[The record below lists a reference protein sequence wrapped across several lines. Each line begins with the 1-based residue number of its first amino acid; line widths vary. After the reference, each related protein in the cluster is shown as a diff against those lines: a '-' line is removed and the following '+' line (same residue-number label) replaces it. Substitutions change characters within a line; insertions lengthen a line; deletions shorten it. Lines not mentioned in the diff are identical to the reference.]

1 MAALRLS
8 WPLSSLSSSL
18 LELELELSLLLS
30 LAWPDPEL
38 MSTLSE
44 VRRGEGLIL
53 W

>member
-18 LELELELSLLLS
+18 LELELELELSLLLS

-44 VRRGEGLIL
+44 VRRG
-53 W
+53 